1 MTNGMLTITIDSI
14 SERLLEARD
23 LAKKASSQRPK
34 KLSAS
39 GAMALHVADVTVA
52 KLKAAAKLAEETRA
66 LIQER
71 YRASIPLSEDPKE
84 AADGIRAAEVGGISV
99 RVTPVDGSERFSLKD
114 YREAGHEITPEM
126 RDAISTSKPFERWTV
141 KDVRGPRR
149 ADAVELNTAS

>member
-1 MTNGMLTITIDSI
+1 MSDAMLTIAVDSI
-14 SERLLEARD
+14 SAKLLEARD
-23 LAKKASSQRPK
+23 AAKKARGQQPK

-39 GAMALHVADVTVA
+39 GAMLLHVADVTVA

-71 YRASIPLSEDPKE
+71 YRDSIPLSEDPKE
-84 AADGIRAAEVGGISV
+84 AADGIRVAEVGGISV

-114 YREAGHEITPEM
+114 YREAGHEVTPEM
-126 RDAISTSKPFERWTV
+126 RDAISTSKPYERWTV
-141 KDVRGPRR
+141 KDIRGPRR

>member
-1 MTNGMLTITIDSI
+1 MTNGMLTVTIDSI

-23 LAKKASSQRPK
+23 LAKKARSQRPK

-84 AADGIRAAEVGGISV
+84 AAGGIRAAEVGGISV

-114 YREAGHEITPEM
+114 YREAGHEVTPEM